1 MKNMSQK
8 KNKEGQTLLEI
19 IAVLVIIGAILAAV
33 IPAVTTSTDNG
44 RIRSAVSAIR
54 AIQSAAVGYYNDN
67 GGSYASVSIANLAA
81 KYLPAG
87 FTGTGAN
94 PWSGNITVAVNGA
107 TTNQYVLTMTNVPS
121 HKGVSILEAMAV
133 VAIVFNCPAPRPK
146 DLGIISL
153 IVFTT
158 PWSIKLKSGRHLKP
172 E

>member
-54 AIQSAAVGYYNDN
+54 AVQSAAVGYYNDN
-67 GGSYASVSIANLAA
+67 GGSYASLSIANLAA

-87 FTGTGAN
+87 FTGSSAD
-94 PWSGNITVAVNGA
+94 PWGGNITVAVNGA
-107 TTNQYVLTMTNVPS
+107 TTNQYVLTMTNVPTTAQS
-121 HKGVSILEAMAV
+121 PLTTALQNSSVSTSYNATT
-133 VAIVFNCPAPRPK
+133 NT
-146 DLGIISL
+146 
-153 IVFTT
+153 FTAT
-158 PWSIKLKSGRHLKP
+158 LS
-172 E
+172 